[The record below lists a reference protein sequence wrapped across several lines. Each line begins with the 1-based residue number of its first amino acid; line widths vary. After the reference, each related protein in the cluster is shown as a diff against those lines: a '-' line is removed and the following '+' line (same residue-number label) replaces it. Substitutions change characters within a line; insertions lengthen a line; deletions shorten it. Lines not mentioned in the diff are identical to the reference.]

1 MSKWRGK
8 CKRVGV
14 GVRLMYL
21 QVFGFMQLASHLTE
35 CRILRAKNWIQ
46 SHFHFDFGIICCQRF
61 YAKLALSS
69 IRWINIRRD
78 SSRLE
83 FYVIRITEAIIGGN
97 IEYCFSDFHVCS
109 SDPSPLTMV
118 FLSREYMH
126 LQSAARVGGTAK
138 DSTPITRTENRH
150 QKSRKW
156 INMLN

>member
-1 MSKWRGK
+1 MQTCRSGCAFDVFAGFWFHAT
-8 CKRVGV
+8 CKSSCRMPHTGSRKLNSISFSL
-14 GVRLMYL
+14 RLRIISC
-21 QVFGFMQLASHLTE
+21 QL
-35 CRILRAKNWIQ
+35 
-46 SHFHFDFGIICCQRF
+46 F

-83 FYVIRITEAIIGGN
+83 FYVIRITEAIIGEN

-109 SDPSPLTMV
+109 SVPSPFTMV

-138 DSTPITRTENRH
+138 DPTPITRTENRH
-150 QKSRKW
+150 QKSRK
-156 INMLN
+156 